1 MDLIRTREILET
13 EAVRLAL
20 ENRSVDWEDSIVSS
34 FHLFVREIERLFRG
48 ETDSIQRYWSRH
60 TEFHQ
65 AIVAACPLE
74 NLKSLVSTLYTR
86 MIPYRRLTFTDKYE
100 KDKLIQAHEL
110 LMNDVLSPSLSAIE
124 TMRAHIRANAAIIT
138 QVLSSGESK
147 ENPADLRR

>member
-1 MDLIRTREILET
+1 
-13 EAVRLAL
+13 
-20 ENRSVDWEDSIVSS
+20 
-34 FHLFVREIERLFRG
+34 
-48 ETDSIQRYWSRH
+48 
-60 TEFHQ
+60 
-65 AIVAACPLE
+65 
-74 NLKSLVSTLYTR
+74 